1 MSEQVTPKKAYQK
14 PIVMDLGEVARGSG
28 YCAPGSSPAVGYC
41 AAGGSALEYCDAGTN
56 AGTACTAGF
65 GAVTACTAGDGFGSG

>member
-14 PIVMDLGEVARGSG
+14 PIVMGLGELARGSG
-28 YCAPGSSPAVGYC
+28 YCAAGSLPAVGYC

-56 AGTACTAGF
+56 AGTACTAGPS
-65 GAVTACTAGDGFGSG
+65 AATACSDGIGFVSG